1 MLGTALVSL
10 GVFFLVGLLGGAHCV
25 GMCGP
30 LIALYSDRMNV
41 SSRRP
46 DALTVG
52 ELKQHV
58 LFNLGRT
65 VSYMTVGAAF
75 GAAGSLVFVTARDVT
90 VVASDVHAVAGL
102 AVGVAVIA
110 VGFGYVT
117 SGAARSL
124 LPVAV
129 TAKGVVGNP
138 FIHHSTCRRMGGRQ
152 TYRRSGCGTRS
163 ATVPAPVSGFPLRV
177 RPRLGDRRRS
187 KPRGTRCR
195 HRARSLRHGGY
206 TGFDR
211 HAWKEEATQT
221 PGSGVRGLRL
231 HTPPARSG
239 VARRPASAPA
249 DTVLRALVN
258 RTVGTGET
266 PSDRWE
272 PSPARTYF
280 FWCDRLNV
288 GDIAGDIYARRLL
301 QK

>member
-1 MLGTALVSL
+1 MTVVASASCTPSDPMLGTALVSL

-129 TAKGVVGNP
+129 TAKGSSVIHSYITPRVDGWVGD
-138 FIHHSTCRRMGGRQ
+138 RRIVGLGAAHGLLPCPLLYPAFLYAFVQGSATGGAA
-152 TYRRSGCGTRS
+152 SLAALGVG
-163 ATVPAPVSGFPLRV
+163 TVPAVFATGAI
-177 RPRLGDRRRS
+177 LGSTDMRGRRRL
-187 KPRGTRCR
+187 
-195 HRARSLRHGGY
+195 HRL
-206 TGFDR
+206 
-211 HAWKEEATQT
+211 
-221 PGSGVRGLRL
+221 L
-231 HTPPARSG
+231 G
-239 VARRPASAPA
+239 VAFVVLGYIPLQHGLASLGVP
-249 DTVLRALVN
+249 L
-258 RTVGTGET
+258 
-266 PSDRWE
+266 PHPPIPYYE
-272 PSPARTYF
+272 P
-280 FWCDRLNV
+280 W
-288 GDIAGDIYARRLL
+288 
-301 QK
+301 